1 MPIVKVGPGYRVVAG
16 RAMYVCRWCRVLSSW
31 PAGDSRQGA
40 SSYMQG
46 VRKQ

>member
-16 RAMYVCRWCRVLSSW
+16 RGTLCRWCRVLSSW
-31 PAGDSRQGA
+31 PGRISRQGP